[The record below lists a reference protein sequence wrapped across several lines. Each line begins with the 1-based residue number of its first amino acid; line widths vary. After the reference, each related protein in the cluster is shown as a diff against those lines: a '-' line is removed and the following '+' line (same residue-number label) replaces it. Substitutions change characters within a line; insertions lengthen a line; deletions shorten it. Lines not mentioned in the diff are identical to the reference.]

1 MRVYSLLALVALA
14 AGVAM
19 AADEPPLPI
28 PDTPPAPATPAPA
41 TPAVPVPDSPAISG
55 APIVLYD
62 CVKVEDRDNIPDCAV
77 PVVISIPDPCMPG
90 CCRYIEVCVIPDCE
104 PRVHSS
110 PSGRKIEYD
119 YGNFEIEI
127 YNHRSFVVVN
137 YDD

>member
-1 MRVYSLLALVALA
+1 MRVYSLLALLALA
-14 AGVAM
+14 GATF

-28 PDTPPAPATPAPA
+28 PDTPPTPVTPAPA
-41 TPAVPVPDSPAISG
+41 TPIVPVPDSSSSG

-62 CVKVEDRDNIPDCAV
+62 CVKVEDRDNIPECAV
-77 PVVISIPDPCMPG
+77 PVVISIPDPCNSC

-104 PRVHSS
+104 PRVHTS

-127 YNHRSFVVVN
+127 VNRKDYVVVN